1 MPRWLRD
8 NMLSVAMLGAFLVFL
23 LLQSVFGWQVHN
35 EELSRY
41 GAEPLSWWAYLGTGH
56 FAEAVFENWESE
68 FLQMGGYVL
77 LTAYLVQKGSAES
90 KPEDQTD
97 RPEDNRD
104 HARPDSP
111 WPVRVGGLPLVVYR
125 NSLSIALLMIFGGA
139 FLGHLFGGVAAYN
152 QEQAL
157 ESGAAPIS
165 AWQFLGTSD
174 FWFQSMQNWQSEFLA
189 VGVLILLSIVLRQH
203 ASPESKPVTAPHAQT
218 SA

>member
-1 MPRWLRD
+1 MPRLLRD
-8 NMLSVAMLGAFLVFL
+8 NALTVAMLGAFVIFLV
-23 LLQSVFGWQVHN
+23 LQSVFGWQVHN
-35 EELSRY
+35 EELAEY
-41 GAEPLSWWAYLGTGH
+41 GAAPLSWWAYLGTGH

-97 RPEDNRD
+97 RPDDDRR
-104 HARPDSP
+104 HATSASP
-111 WPVRVGGLPLVVYR
+111 WPVRAGGLPLVVYR
-125 NSLSIALLMIFGGA
+125 NSLSIALFMIFAGS

-152 QEQAL
+152 EEQAL
-157 ESGAAPIS
+157 QSGAAPIS

-203 ASPESKPVTAPHAQT
+203 ASPESKPVTAAHAQT
-218 SA
+218 GA